1 MIYDEYNEI
10 GKRSMH
16 ATRSAFI
23 DMVGEDGLKD
33 IIRNV
38 FLGGNVR
45 DTTEFITQKRLMRSF
60 ATTYEL
66 FIKHLADE
74 IGDLPSLMDSIYD
87 EMCTIPGKNRKTL
100 YYWLLGLT
108 KKGFDNIVRTQENLE
123 DYKDSFSS
131 SMLETASDIREN
143 FGEVSGSLKLG
154 EKEVP
159 VTWELLMMLSIC
171 LSAQTLTLRGSEKS
185 MNGKLFER
193 LVLGTL
199 LTIMDFQYCPAPPT
213 EVDADRKL
221 FWLSN
226 MDPNERETDATLIY
240 HGRAVSIDIGFI
252 GKGNP
257 EISLDKVTRFNRYK
271 EIGGVDHTMKTII
284 IVDTIAE
291 NSDLPNK
298 AAHVGGIVLQM
309 IRPDWIVTFA
319 KKICSIFGID
329 HPLQHKTAEELD
341 AYLRPLM
348 ADLNIRTFV
357 THCTH

>member
-1 MIYDEYNEI
+1 MIYDKFNEI
-10 GKRSMH
+10 GKRNMH

-38 FLGGNVR
+38 LLGGNVR

-60 ATTYEL
+60 AATYEL
-66 FIKHLADE
+66 FIKHLSDE
-74 IGDLPSLMDSIYD
+74 ITDLPSLMNSIYN
-87 EMCTIPGKNRKTL
+87 EVCATSTKAKKTL

-108 KKGFDNIVRTQENLE
+108 RKGFDNIVRLQDNLE
-123 DYKDSFSS
+123 DYKDSFLSS
-131 SMLETASDIREN
+131 IFETTSDIREN
-143 FGEVSGSLKLG
+143 FGEIFGYLKLG

-159 VTWELLMMLSIC
+159 ITWEFLMMLSIC

-199 LTIMDFQYCPAPPT
+199 LTIMDFQYCPTPPK
-213 EVDADRKL
+213 EVNADSKL

-226 MDPNERETDATLIY
+226 MDENERETDATLIY
-240 HGRAVSIDIGFI
+240 HGIAVSIDIGFI

-309 IRPDWIVTFA
+309 INPDWIISFA
-319 KKICSIFGID
+319 KEICSVFGID
-329 HPLQHKTAEELD
+329 HPLQYKTAGELD

-348 ADLNIRTFV
+348 ADLNIRTFL
-357 THCTH
+357 TH